1 MTADAIGVF
10 GSQHAGDLLAPD
22 EGRGSLGWVQ
32 AVRKTVRLCYR
43 PERRAPLAEAPARHK
58 NIRVRKMMM
67 GMVTAA
73 PSVVRNTTLEAKS
86 GRFLNAMATMADA
99 TALGAAVPMTRM
111 AASGIA
117 ATSTQPSTGPTTEY
131 AM

>member
-1 MTADAIGVF
+1 MT
-10 GSQHAGDLLAPD
+10 
-22 EGRGSLGWVQ
+22 
-32 AVRKTVRLCYR
+32 
-43 PERRAPLAEAPARHK
+43 
-58 NIRVRKMMM
+58 M

-73 PSVVRNTTLEAKS
+73 PSVVRNTTLEVKS
-86 GRFLNAMATMADA
+86 GRFLNAMATTADA
-99 TALGAAVPMTRM
+99 TAFGAAVPMTRM